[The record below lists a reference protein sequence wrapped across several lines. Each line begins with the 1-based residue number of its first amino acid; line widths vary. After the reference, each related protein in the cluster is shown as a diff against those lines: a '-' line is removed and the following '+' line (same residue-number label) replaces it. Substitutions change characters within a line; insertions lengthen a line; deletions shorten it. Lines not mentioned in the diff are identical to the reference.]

1 VRSGNRTRGEAGQA
15 SPEWVGLIL
24 LVALFIAGLVS
35 FLAPLPIGAVLARV
49 VGSKIICA
57 VEASDACGAE
67 PELTAAY
74 GTELAAELRDHAP
87 TIFYE
92 KGMRALPVDFRSC
105 RSTACGDAA
114 PDGSV
119 WRTRSGESASAFVHV
134 VDCRAGTTA
143 PFAGINS
150 SEDCE
155 GDRAGNLYL
164 QYWLYYADSAT
175 LRGVPVAGG
184 KGYHPDD
191 WEGFQVRIGG
201 DGSVDARASSH
212 HGYEYGGG
220 AGNWASD
227 AGIGPLQAA
236 TDAVGLH
243 ARDGWGPDTGV
254 LIVSGGSHAGHVTGA
269 PCCRVTP
276 ARHLN
281 LIPADPAAAGE
292 LRSPHFA
299 ISPPWDKHV
308 WFDPEAGDTG

>member
-1 VRSGNRTRGEAGQA
+1 MRSGGRSGAESGQA
-15 SPEWVGLIL
+15 SPEWVGLVL
-24 LVALFIAGLVS
+24 LVALFGAGLIS
-35 FLAPLPIGAVLARV
+35 FLAPLPIGAAVARLI
-49 VGSKIICA
+49 GSKIVCA
-57 VEASDACGAE
+57 VEASDACAAE
-67 PELTAAY
+67 PALVAAY

-87 TIFYE
+87 AIFYE
-92 KGMRALPVDFRSC
+92 KGMLALPVDYRGC
-105 RSTACGDAA
+105 RSTACADAA

-119 WRTRSGESASAFVHV
+119 WRSRTGQPASAFVHV
-134 VDCRAGTTA
+134 VDCRSGTAA
-143 PFAGINS
+143 PFAGAGS
-150 SEDCE
+150 PEDCE
-155 GDRAGNLYL
+155 GDRAGRLYL
-164 QYWLYYADSAT
+164 QYWLYYPDSAT
-175 LRGVPVAGG
+175 LRGVPVAGQ
-184 KGYHPDD
+184 KGYHLDD
-191 WEGFQVRIGG
+191 WEGVQVRING

-243 ARDGWGPDTGV
+243 AHGGWGPETGN
-254 LIVSGGSHAGHVTGA
+254 LIVSGGSHAGHVGGV

-276 ARHLN
+276 ARHLQ

-308 WFDPEAGDTG
+308 WFDPEAADTG

>member
-1 VRSGNRTRGEAGQA
+1 VCSGGRIRAEDGQA
-15 SPEWVGLIL
+15 SPEWVGLVL
-24 LVALFIAGLVS
+24 VVALFLAALIS

-49 VGSKIICA
+49 LGSKLICA
-57 VEASDACGAE
+57 VKLSDSCAAE
-67 PELTAAY
+67 PALAAAY
-74 GTELAAELRDHAP
+74 GSELAEELRDHAP

-105 RSTACGDAA
+105 RAAACADAGQ
-114 PDGSV
+114 DGSV
-119 WRTRSGESASAFVHV
+119 WRSAAGEPASAFVHV
-134 VDCRAGTTA
+134 IDCRAGTTA
-143 PFAGINS
+143 PFAGVNS
-150 SEDCE
+150 PADCE
-155 GDRAGNLYL
+155 GSRAGKLYL
-164 QYWLYYADSAT
+164 QYWLYYPESAT
-175 LRGVPVAGG
+175 LRGLPVAGER
-184 KGYHPDD
+184 GYHRDD

-227 AGIGPLQAA
+227 AAIGPLQAA

-269 PCCRVTP
+269 PCCRMTP
-276 ARHLN
+276 AGHLN
-281 LIPADPAAAGE
+281 LIPGDPAAAGE
-292 LRSPHFA
+292 LLAPHFA

-308 WFDPEAGDTG
+308 WIDPEAGDTG